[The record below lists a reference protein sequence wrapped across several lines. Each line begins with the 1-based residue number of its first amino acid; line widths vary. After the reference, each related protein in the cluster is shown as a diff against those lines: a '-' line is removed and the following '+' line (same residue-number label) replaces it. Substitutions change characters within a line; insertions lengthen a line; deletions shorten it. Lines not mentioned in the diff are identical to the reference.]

1 MTKPPMHMVSRFMS
15 NPSKTGLSLS
25 RSQISPRFFPPFP
38 SATPTLQHP
47 QMVRANMG
55 RGKFPPKP
63 LFATIS
69 SKSELR
75 ELLFP
80 EDGEG
85 HTTNPLQETPHLE
98 KTHKKKSGSAGWNFQ
113 ADFWTWWDSLKTWE
127 FELGVQEGFCGIQEG
142 LKASPVGSNP
152 LLIHIFGSHFP
163 KSKYWSLSFQYYPS
177 PLPMILGIGLFLP

>member
-98 KTHKKKSGSAGWNFQ
+98 KTHKKN
-113 ADFWTWWDSLKTWE
+113 LE
-127 FELGVQEGFCGIQEG
+127 VQDGISK
-142 LKASPVGSNP
+142 L
-152 LLIHIFGSHFP
+152 IFG
-163 KSKYWSLSFQYYPS
+163 
-177 PLPMILGIGLFLP
+177 LGGTH